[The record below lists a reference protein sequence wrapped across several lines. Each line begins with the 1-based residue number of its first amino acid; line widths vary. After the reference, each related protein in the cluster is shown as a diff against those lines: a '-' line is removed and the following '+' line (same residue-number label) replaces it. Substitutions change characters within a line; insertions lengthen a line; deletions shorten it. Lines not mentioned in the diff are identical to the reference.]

1 MFAIIEFF
9 TIARLDKRL
18 GTFNLD
24 GTKILAFEFRSRAA
38 IANTN
43 DVVNSDI
50 VEMFQELI

>member
-43 DVVNSDI
+43 DVDSDI